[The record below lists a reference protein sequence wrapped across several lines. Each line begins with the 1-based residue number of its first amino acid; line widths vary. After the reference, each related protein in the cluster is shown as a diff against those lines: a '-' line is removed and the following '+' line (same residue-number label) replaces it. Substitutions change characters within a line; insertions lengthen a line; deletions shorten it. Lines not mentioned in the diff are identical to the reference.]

1 MRGWLRAWLI
11 RTSGYVCI
19 VMSLVIHGEAQSSG
33 IAQTNPLGRS
43 KVGWQLY
50 SVTTSFGYSTLALP
64 ATQIPLGIGLDRL
77 ESDYD
82 ATASTSFGYN
92 YNGGKSNVS
101 LLYSPSLVRRVRYS
115 RLSALNQ
122 SLALTVSRKV
132 GGRWDLGASLVGVD
146 ATLDQILFTPA
157 VLSVVNTPAATLDDL
172 LGAIRGGQ
180 YTSDQLASIL
190 TGTPYVATPSR
201 SVIFGSKYFSSSLTS
216 FATHRF
222 SPRLAVTFSGGTTR
236 SQTRKNAQNDLQSL
250 QNFLIPQTT
259 TAQGSASVNYQL
271 SPRTEIGVR
280 ASGSRIDSTLNRYLL
295 VSSEIL
301 LSRKMSPHWFVS
313 VSGGP
318 MRMITQ
324 TPLPMTAPVRASNGQ
339 GFTVQGNVGHT
350 LGRTSSLMGSY
361 GKSTGDTYGF
371 GSQSSETI
379 AGSWQWVLPG
389 RGWMFYGGGGFQR
402 MDGGYFGN
410 FQSWYSSGSV
420 SRVLSSKAS
429 VAFSCGYVQRT
440 TGTDSNGSLLRQN
453 LSGFNAR
460 VTLVWNPLGNG
471 EAQVSGAATGTA
483 GPVR

>member
-1 MRGWLRAWLI
+1 MRGWLHAWLI
-11 RTSGYVCI
+11 RIPGSVC
-19 VMSLVIHGEAQSSG
+19 VLMSLVSQGDAQSSG
-33 IAQTNPLGRS
+33 IAPTNPLGRS
-43 KVGWQLY
+43 KIGWQLHN
-50 SVTTSFGYSTLALP
+50 VTTSFGYSTLALP

-82 ATASTSFGYN
+82 GTASASFGYN
-92 YNGGKSNVS
+92 YNGGKSSVS
-101 LLYSPSLVRRVRYS
+101 MLYSPSLVRRVRYS

-122 SLALTVSRKV
+122 SLALTVSRKLA
-132 GGRWDLGASLVGVD
+132 GRWELGASLVGVD

-180 YTSDQLASIL
+180 YTGDQLASIL

-201 SVIFGSKYFSSSLTS
+201 SVIFGSKYFSTSLTS

-259 TAQGSASVNYQL
+259 TAQSSASVNYQL

-280 ASGSRIDSTLNRYLL
+280 GSGSWIDSTLNRYLL
-295 VSSEIL
+295 VSTDIL
-301 LSRKMSPHWFVS
+301 LSRKMSPHWFFS
-313 VSGGP
+313 ISGGP
-318 MRMITQ
+318 MKMITQ
-324 TPLPMTAPVRASNGQ
+324 TPLPITAPVRASNGQ
-339 GFTVQGNVGHT
+339 GFTAQGNIGHA

-361 GKSTGDTYGF
+361 GRSTGDTYGF

-389 RGWMFYGGGGFQR
+389 RGWAFYGGGGFQR
-402 MDGGYFGN
+402 LDGGYFGN
-410 FQSWYSSGSV
+410 FQSWYASGGV
-420 SRVLSSKAS
+420 SRMLSRKAS

-440 TGTDSNGSLLRQN
+440 TGADSAGSLLRQN
-453 LSGFNAR
+453 LNGFNTR
-460 VTLVWNPLGNG
+460 VTLVWNPFGNG
-471 EAQVSGAATGTA
+471 EAQVPGAAGTA
-483 GPVR
+483 R